1 MHAGTSRCSSKLN
14 MQHGLLSRAE
24 AAAYLGVKPQ
34 TLAVWF
40 STKRYPLPLVKIG
53 RYVKYRLS
61 DLDAFINANRRLV
74 TGS

>member
-1 MHAGTSRCSSKLN
+1 
-14 MQHGLLSRAE
+14 MQHNLLSRTE

-40 STKRYPLPLVKIG
+40 STKRYPLPLVKVG

-61 DLDAFINANRRLV
+61 DLDAFINAN
-74 TGS
+74 THGSLHGDIQGAAHAK